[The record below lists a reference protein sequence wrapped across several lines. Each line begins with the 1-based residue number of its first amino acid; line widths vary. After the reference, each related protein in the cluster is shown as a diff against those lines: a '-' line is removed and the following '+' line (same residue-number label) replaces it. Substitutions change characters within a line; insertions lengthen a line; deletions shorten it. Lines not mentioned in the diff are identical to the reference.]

1 MNLRLPESGSLVES
15 LLNTLGRTAAEA
27 PAGSTVSGVTDSQL
41 TSALDALVRGDI
53 EFVVLE
59 HGDDF
64 LQAAGAAPFTLQHN
78 DGNTSSMSAA
88 ADGVDEPT
96 LRAAFSAYLHGDVR
110 WRTLCRWD
118 RM

>member
-15 LLNTLGRTAAEA
+15 LLNSLGRTVADAQ
-27 PAGSTVSGVTDSQL
+27 AGSTVPGVTEPQL
-41 TSALDALVRGDI
+41 TTALDALVRGDI

-59 HGDDF
+59 DGDDF
-64 LQAAGAAPFTLQHN
+64 LQAAGESPFALQHN
-78 DGNTSSMSAA
+78 DGKTSTMSAA
-88 ADGVDEPT
+88 AGGVDERT
-96 LRAAFSAYLHGDVR
+96 LRAAFSAYLHGDPR